1 MKMKELGIFNT
12 PVYVRGC
19 VIGHQWGDYAK
30 FPSRDQAKAA
40 AHAINT
46 HDDLETDRN
55 NAINQMSKSWK
66 HTSDKESD
74 VLTRYVTMAENQ
86 FEVKNQRIAD
96 LERQLKAEREI
107 NDRLRV
113 VETERAVRNDELYEA
128 LLDISHHGVMG
139 GKSMLRI
146 ARETLEKHKDEYG
159 ERPLKYIAIQYSRG
173 VYGSLF
179 DSEQE
184 AREEHPY
191 ADEIIPI
198 RVSGDCDDSH

>member
-1 MKMKELGIFNT
+1 
-12 PVYVRGC
+12 
-19 VIGHQWGDYAK
+19 
-30 FPSRDQAKAA
+30 
-40 AHAINT
+40 
-46 HDDLETDRN
+46 
-55 NAINQMSKSWK
+55 MSKVPSAQL
-66 HTSDKESD
+66 SDKLGLEGYPGCERISRHA
-74 VLTRYVTMAENQ
+74 LN
-86 FEVKNQRIAD
+86 RIAD

-128 LLDISHHGVMG
+128 LDKAVTALYSSYDATEWPADGTSHQEVTALTG
-139 GKSMLRI
+139 
-146 ARETLEKHKDEYG
+146 ETTLEKHEDEYG

-198 RVSGDCDDSH
+198 RVSGDYDDSH

>member
-1 MKMKELGIFNT
+1 MSNDEFSNNNISLAWEELGRAGEIAN
-12 PVYVRGC
+12 
-19 VIGHQWGDYAK
+19 YAEVLLDAVECYRSK
-30 FPSRDQAKAA
+30 SK
-40 AHAINT
+40 H
-46 HDDLETDRN
+46 LETDRN

-66 HTSDKESD
+66 HASDKESD
-74 VLTRYVTMAENQ
+74 ILTRYVAMAENQ
-86 FEVKNQRIAD
+86 FKVKNQRIAD

-113 VETERAVRNDELYEA
+113 VETERAARNDELYEA
-128 LLDISHHGVMG
+128 LLDISRCGVMA
-139 GKSMLRI
+139 GKRIHRI
-146 ARETLEKHKDEYG
+146 ARETLEKHKDQHG

-173 VYGSLF
+173 VYCSLF

-198 RVSGDCDDSH
+198 RVSGDYE